1 MTRSNLKKNMY
12 SIGSNLENLTRD
24 FLTGESKR
32 FIQADFKTLVKITTL
47 TFLSPLQLIL
57 DFMTSKRK

>member
-1 MTRSNLKKNMY
+1 MQTDFHDDVQFEKKKMY

-32 FIQADFKTLVKITTL
+32 FIQADF
-47 TFLSPLQLIL
+47 
-57 DFMTSKRK
+57 